1 MIRNPALVTLAAS
14 PAWGF
19 TGLQRILP
27 GPSGTCPDFSFCWG
41 YRNKGCLLRVIS
53 HSGGCFSY
61 LPLQALLVS
70 CLLLARERQP
80 SPLSYISHGINLW
93 HTNSKKGLA
102 CAVSLIQ
109 SNSAQMAESCAGGH
123 LHFQPVPPRPA
134 PAHHQQDS
142 PRPPMQ
148 AERQELPCS
157 VPRLREPRASSHMP
171 ASPYYW

>member
-1 MIRNPALVTLAAS
+1 MTGNPALVTLAAS

-70 CLLLARERQP
+70 CLLLARGRQP
-80 SPLSYISHGINLW
+80 SPSSYISHGINLW
-93 HTNSKKGLA
+93 HTISKKGLA

-123 LHFQPVPPRPA
+123 LHFQPVPPQASTCSPSAGQPSATHAGREAGA
-134 PAHHQQDS
+134 P
-142 PRPPMQ
+142 
-148 AERQELPCS
+148 LLCPC
-157 VPRLREPRASSHMP
+157 LQEPRASSHMP